1 MTRASGRTWQTW
13 VTGVGI
19 VAVVLLS
26 CWWWRAAVILQSASA
41 QEASP
46 YAGMVEIPGGSFSM
60 GRDDG
65 PAHERPAHQV
75 FLPTFYIDRNLVTV
89 VEFTTFVQAKGPT
102 GPQGEM
108 YLDVH
113 DPDNHMHQQ
122 DGVWSP
128 DRGFEL
134 HPVGEVSW
142 FGALAYCQWRQK
154 RLPSEAEWEKAA
166 RGTDGRL
173 YPWGN
178 DAPQPD
184 LAFFGASRGQTVPIG
199 LYPKGASPY
208 GVLDMAGQ
216 AWEWTTSLYKPYPYD
231 AQDGRED
238 LTVAASRVARGGSSS
253 SPPEGLTST
262 SREIISAIRQTT
274 GHAYIGFRCVK
285 PLEMLSQATTLQGH
299 QGVPLSS
306 LLTPPMPCSTVGS
319 PIGLPHCAGSGAG
332 AALPGAVL
340 QHEGAVIC
348 HRECHNKWEQARQG
362 G

>member
-1 MTRASGRTWQTW
+1 MTRVSGRTWQNRR
-13 VTGVGI
+13 VGVGMG
-19 VAVVLLS
+19 AVVLLGG
-26 CWWWRAAVILQSASA
+26 WWYAAVLLQTASA

-46 YAGMVEIPGGSFSM
+46 YAEMVQIPGSSFTM

-65 PAHERPAHQV
+65 PAHEQPAHQM

-89 VEFTTFVQAKGPT
+89 VEFTAFVQAKGPN
-102 GPQGEM
+102 GPRGEM

-113 DPDNHMHQQ
+113 DPDNRIHQR
-122 DGVWSP
+122 DGVWIP
-128 DRGFEL
+128 DQGSEL

-178 DAPQPD
+178 DPPRLD
-184 LAFFGASRGQTVPIG
+184 LAFFGGLRGQTVPIG
-199 LYPKGASPY
+199 LYPRGASPY

-216 AWEWTTSLYKPYPYD
+216 VWEWTTSLYRPYPYD

-238 LTVAASRVARGGSSS
+238 LTIAAVRVARGGSSS

-262 SREIISAIRQTT
+262 SREIISAGRQTT
-274 GHAYIGFRCVK
+274 GHAYIGLRCVK
-285 PLEMLSQATTLQGH
+285 SLEMLSQ
-299 QGVPLSS
+299 
-306 LLTPPMPCSTVGS
+306 
-319 PIGLPHCAGSGAG
+319 
-332 AALPGAVL
+332 
-340 QHEGAVIC
+340 
-348 HRECHNKWEQARQG
+348 
-362 G
+362 

>member
-1 MTRASGRTWQTW
+1 MTRASGRTWQNW
-13 VTGVGI
+13 VVRVGM
-19 VAVVLLS
+19 VALVLLGG
-26 CWWWRAAVILQSASA
+26 WWWRAAVILRSASA

-65 PAHERPAHQV
+65 PANERPAHQV
-75 FLPTFYIDRNLVTV
+75 FLPTFYIDRNMVTV

-113 DPDNHMHQQ
+113 DPDNRIQQ
-122 DGVWSP
+122 RDGVWIP

-178 DAPQPD
+178 DAPRPD
-184 LAFFGASRGQTVPIG
+184 LAFFGGLRGQTVPVG

-216 AWEWTTSLYKPYPYD
+216 AWEWTTSLYQPYPYD

-262 SREIISAIRQTT
+262 SREVISALRQTT

-299 QGVPLSS
+299 QG
-306 LLTPPMPCSTVGS
+306 
-319 PIGLPHCAGSGAG
+319 
-332 AALPGAVL
+332 ALDLMAY
-340 QHEGAVIC
+340 E
-348 HRECHNKWEQARQG
+348 N
-362 G
+362 

>member
-1 MTRASGRTWQTW
+1 
-13 VTGVGI
+13 
-19 VAVVLLS
+19 
-26 CWWWRAAVILQSASA
+26 
-41 QEASP
+41 
-46 YAGMVEIPGGSFSM
+46 MVEIPGGSFIM

-89 VEFTTFVQAKGPT
+89 VDFATFTQAKGPT
-102 GPQGEM
+102 GPHGEM

-113 DPDNHMHQQ
+113 DPDNRIQQ
-122 DGVWSP
+122 RDGVWIP
-128 DRGFEL
+128 DRGSEL

-184 LAFFGASRGQTVPIG
+184 LAFFGGFRGQTVPVG

-216 AWEWTTSLYKPYPYD
+216 VWEWTTSLYKPYPYD

-238 LTVAASRVARGGSSS
+238 LTVAASRVARGGSSV

-262 SREIISAIRQTT
+262 SREIISAMWQTT

-285 PLEMLSQATTLQGH
+285 PLEMLSQASTLQGH
-299 QGVPLSS
+299 HG
-306 LLTPPMPCSTVGS
+306 
-319 PIGLPHCAGSGAG
+319 
-332 AALPGAVL
+332 ALP
-340 QHEGAVIC
+340 
-348 HRECHNKWEQARQG
+348 
-362 G
+362 

>member
-1 MTRASGRTWQTW
+1 MLRAAGRIWQGW
-13 VTGVGI
+13 VTGVGM
-19 VAVVLLS
+19 VAVILLGGW
-26 CWWWRAAVILQSASA
+26 CWRAAVIPQTASA

-46 YAGMVEIPGGSFSM
+46 YAGMVQIPGGPFTI
-60 GRDDG
+60 GRDDSS
-65 PAHERPAHQV
+65 AHEQPAHQM

-89 VEFTTFVQAKGPT
+89 VEFTAFVQAKGAT
-102 GPQGEM
+102 GPRGEM

-113 DPDNHMHQQ
+113 DPDNRIQQ
-122 DGVWSP
+122 RDGVWLP

-178 DAPQPD
+178 DLPQPD
-184 LAFFGASRGQTVPIG
+184 LAFFGGFRGQTVPIG

-216 AWEWTTSLYKPYPYD
+216 VWEWTTSIYKPYPYD

-238 LTVAASRVARGGSSS
+238 LAVAASRVARGGSSS
-253 SPPEGLTST
+253 SSAEGLTST
-262 SREIISAIRQTT
+262 SREIISAGRQTT

-285 PLEMLSQATTLQGH
+285 PLEMLSQATTLQRRHHG
-299 QGVPLSS
+299 
-306 LLTPPMPCSTVGS
+306 
-319 PIGLPHCAGSGAG
+319 
-332 AALPGAVL
+332 
-340 QHEGAVIC
+340 
-348 HRECHNKWEQARQG
+348 
-362 G
+362 

>member
-1 MTRASGRTWQTW
+1 MTRASGRTWQSCMA
-13 VTGVGI
+13 GVGM
-19 VAVVLLS
+19 VALILLGG
-26 CWWWRAAVILQSASA
+26 WWWRAADIPWTASA

-46 YAGMVEIPGGSFSM
+46 YAGMVEIPGGSFTM

-65 PAHERPAHQV
+65 PAREQPAHQA

-89 VEFTTFVQAKGPT
+89 AEFATFTQAKGPT
-102 GPQGEM
+102 GPRGEM

-113 DPDNHMHQQ
+113 DPDNRIQQ
-122 DGVWSP
+122 RDGVWLP
-128 DRGFEL
+128 DRGSEL

-173 YPWGN
+173 HPWGN
-178 DAPQPD
+178 DPPRLE
-184 LAFFGASRGQTVPIG
+184 LAFFGGFRGQTVPVG

-216 AWEWTTSLYKPYPYD
+216 VWQWTTSLHKPYPYD

-238 LTVAASRVARGGSSS
+238 LTMAAPRVARGSSS
-253 SPPEGLTST
+253 ASPVEALTT
-262 SREIISAIRQTT
+262 TFREIVSATRQTT

-285 PLEMLSQATTLQGH
+285 TLEMLSQATTLHGH
-299 QGVPLSS
+299 QG
-306 LLTPPMPCSTVGS
+306 
-319 PIGLPHCAGSGAG
+319 ILP
-332 AALPGAVL
+332 
-340 QHEGAVIC
+340 
-348 HRECHNKWEQARQG
+348 
-362 G
+362 